1 MSRVGGLSGVV
12 GRGRVNPGWLTVACM
27 SESAAP
33 VTTRGDIERLC
44 WRLSG
49 WQVDQAA
56 VDRLLLA
63 VDAYVAGAPVPA
75 EIPAQESAPASQEP
89 VTAPVAQEP
98 ARLVVEPDAAVQGFE
113 GAYVLTVSRIDRP
126 EPQGRPLPRADT
138 EEPMRKCRKCG
149 TVYPIQMYNR
159 DPYGRGGRKTACGP
173 CENKR
178 KREARRLSRAAAR
191 TAKAA

>member
-1 MSRVGGLSGVV
+1 
-12 GRGRVNPGWLTVACM
+12 M

-33 VTTRGDIERLC
+33 VVSRGDIERLC

-49 WQVDQAA
+49 WRVDQAS

-63 VDAYVAGAPVPA
+63 VDAYVAHAPLPAEARPDVPA
-75 EIPAQESAPASQEP
+75 QSPPLAAQEAVTPPAVPEP
-89 VTAPVAQEP
+89 VQAVAEP
-98 ARLVVEPDAAVQGFE
+98 PAAVQSIE

-126 EPQGRPLPRADT
+126 EPPQKPVPRADR

-178 KREARRLSRAAAR
+178 KRDARRISRAAA
-191 TAKAA
+191 KAA